1 MKVFFRIFFDVRKE
15 KRNERDEKSRRSRVI
30 QIKASPSPSE
40 GGDVLP
46 TKPFFNSKF
55 KVHNSKL

>member
-1 MKVFFRIFFDVRKE
+1 MKVFFRVFFDVRKE
-15 KRNERDEKSRRSRVI
+15 KRNERDEKSRRPRVIQNAKFTI

-46 TKPFFNSKF
+46 KG
-55 KVHNSKL
+55 LA